1 MNFSSNINEVIRAV
15 LNPLW
20 FFYKNISHA
29 TKAQKAEKAP
39 KHQKYKKHK
48 NPTNQKYKTLQANKN
63 KKCTEK
69 HLRRKK

>member
-39 KHQKYKKHK
+39 KHQKLQKHQKHKKHK

-63 KKCTEK
+63 KKCT
-69 HLRRKK
+69 